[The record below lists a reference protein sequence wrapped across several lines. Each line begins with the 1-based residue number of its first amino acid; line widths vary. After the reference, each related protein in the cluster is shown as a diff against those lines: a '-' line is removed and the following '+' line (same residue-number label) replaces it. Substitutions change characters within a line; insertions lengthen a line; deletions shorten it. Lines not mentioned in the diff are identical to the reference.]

1 MELTTLP
8 EHLLHSPRGL
18 QILNLTGNLLSEIP
32 AALGFAVNLQYLNLD
47 ENPIVN
53 FTSEQ

>member
-1 MELTTLP
+1 MELTSLP

-18 QILNLTGNLLSEIP
+18 QVLNLTGNLLSEIP
-32 AALGFAVNLQYLNLD
+32 DALGFAVNLQYLSLD

-53 FTSEQ
+53 FTTDQ